1 MAKAIDGG
9 TLRDNL
15 TDIYGNG
22 NRLVYLNDVL
32 DLIDEQP
39 TLTPPNEWVSVENA
53 VPDPG
58 ERVLATDGT
67 FVGEAYRTSANTW
80 YRHTGFP
87 WRDCLQSIVTLW
99 MPLPTADK
107 DNHVP
112 AKAPN
117 EPLTI
122 EQMREMLER
131 SEIIGAAVI
140 VSDGDVL
147 CCGVLDERADDGI
160 CASTGASGEWLKEKD
175 YGDGWLAYAYPA
187 ARIDREK
194 WEPCDACSNA
204 KHIVG
209 LALAI
214 MDDGSDHRID
224 TKMNCEYSFCPNCG
238 RPLTDEAWA
247 ELERRVCGEV

>member
-1 MAKAIDGG
+1 MAVRPIDGNE
-9 TLRDNL
+9 LYRIEKLLD
-15 TDIYGNG
+15 TDIV
-22 NRLVYLNDVL
+22 RQDKVALNLLEQVL
-32 DLIDEQP
+32 YDIQHVP

-117 EPLTI
+117 EPLTL
-122 EQMREMLER
+122 EQLREMDEIPIYVVTEKYGSGWCVLNWHGVKKSYTYFSR
-131 SEIIGAAVI
+131 TGTSEGMTATPLSAK
-140 VSDGDVL
+140 
-147 CCGVLDERADDGI
+147 
-160 CASTGASGEWLKEKD
+160 T
-175 YGDGWLAYAYPA
+175 YGDLWIAYRRPPEGAEIQPSKQ
-187 ARIDREK
+187 AR
-194 WEPCDACSNA
+194 A
-204 KHIVG
+204 G
-209 LALAI
+209 AL
-214 MDDGSDHRID
+214 
-224 TKMNCEYSFCPNCG
+224 CG
-238 RPLTDEAWA
+238 IQII
-247 ELERRVCGEV
+247 